1 MAGRSSRD
9 GNIRQQLFLTPSS
22 LCSKYTL
29 KPMGHNF
36 TANGSGL
43 CSCKLSLGPSFYIL
57 SPPLSVIERLRE
69 GQGRKSGEA
78 LRDLLL

>member
-22 LCSKYTL
+22 ICSKYTL
-29 KPMGHNF
+29 KPMGNNF
-36 TANGSGL
+36 T
-43 CSCKLSLGPSFYIL
+43 SCPHT
-57 SPPLSVIERLRE
+57 LSVIERLRD

-78 LRDLLL
+78 ERGELQT